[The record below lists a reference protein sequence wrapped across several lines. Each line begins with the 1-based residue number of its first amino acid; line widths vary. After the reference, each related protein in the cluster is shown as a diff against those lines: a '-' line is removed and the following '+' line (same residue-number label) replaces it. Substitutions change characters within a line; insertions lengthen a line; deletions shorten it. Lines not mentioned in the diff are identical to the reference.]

1 MCVCLPVRVC
11 TLHMYKSVHYA
22 NDLFIS
28 QGCIGIVKVGAYKC
42 KGLPCPNP
50 EDAKQSA
57 AAIAISNL
65 PVSWYRVAI
74 PCALVKVVKFICYFF
89 ATGC

>member
-1 MCVCLPVRVC
+1 MYVSSCVHACVYASK
-11 TLHMYKSVHYA
+11 LH
-22 NDLFIS
+22 LFIS
-28 QGCIGIVKVGAYKC
+28 QGCIGIVKVGTYKY

-65 PVSWYRVAI
+65 PVSW
-74 PCALVKVVKFICYFF
+74 
-89 ATGC
+89 

>member
-1 MCVCLPVRVC
+1 
-11 TLHMYKSVHYA
+11 MYVHVHVYA
-22 NDLFIS
+22 IMSDLYMYLFIS
-28 QGCIGIVKVGAYKC
+28 QGCIGIVKGGTYKY

-65 PVSWYRVAI
+65 PVRW
-74 PCALVKVVKFICYFF
+74 
-89 ATGC
+89 

>member
-1 MCVCLPVRVC
+1 M
-11 TLHMYKSVHYA
+11 
-22 NDLFIS
+22 FIS
-28 QGCIGIVKVGAYKC
+28 QGCIGIVKVGTYKY

-65 PVSWYRVAI
+65 PVCW
-74 PCALVKVVKFICYFF
+74 
-89 ATGC
+89 